1 MLLNPSSSSINS
13 VWYQQQ
19 QVLNSFNFCT
29 NQGFNVWNDMN
40 PIPIVGF
47 LKKKPDKEI

>member
-1 MLLNPSSSSINS
+1 MLLNPSSSSINF

-19 QVLNSFNFCT
+19 VFNSFNFCT
-29 NQGFNVWNDMN
+29 NQGFNAWNDMN

-47 LKKKPDKEI
+47 LKKKPSKEI